1 MSRAWNE
8 AIQEFAAMTAMISA
22 DALVRAGS
30 SEADRKMPFETV
42 PATSSVYKVPRTTK
56 HVTSAGDFLETAVN

>member
-30 SEADRKMPFETV
+30 SEADRKMPF
-42 PATSSVYKVPRTTK
+42 
-56 HVTSAGDFLETAVN
+56 